1 MKRKK
6 KNVNVI
12 IIGYRHHQKNPC
24 SHPVFFING
33 VKGEVLR
40 AILDFMYMGEVH
52 INNEDLIDFI
62 EMAEQFK
69 IRGVTKENSVR
80 KSPDSAITFTFNYFR
95 CDLRFLNA
103 ISNYSN

>member
-1 MKRKK
+1 M
-6 KNVNVI
+6 
-12 IIGYRHHQKNPC
+12 
-24 SHPVFFING
+24 FFING
-33 VKGEVLR
+33 VKGDVLR

-80 KSPDSAITFTFNYFR
+80 IFSSHHFIVPIF
-95 CDLRFLNA
+95 
-103 ISNYSN
+103 ISINL

>member
-1 MKRKK
+1 M
-6 KNVNVI
+6 
-12 IIGYRHHQKNPC
+12 
-24 SHPVFFING
+24 FFINN

-80 KSPDSAITFTFNYFR
+80 TLIFLIIFVKKSKQFKIIFHQKSHPNRIRACQTYDEVM
-95 CDLRFLNA
+95 DH
-103 ISNYSN
+103 

>member
-1 MKRKK
+1 M
-6 KNVNVI
+6 
-12 IIGYRHHQKNPC
+12 
-24 SHPVFFING
+24 FFING

-69 IRGVTKENSVR
+69 IRGVTKEHSVTIYLYINR
-80 KSPDSAITFTFNYFR
+80 WIKECIIA
-95 CDLRFLNA
+95 
-103 ISNYSN
+103 

>member
-1 MKRKK
+1 M
-6 KNVNVI
+6 
-12 IIGYRHHQKNPC
+12 
-24 SHPVFFING
+24 FFING

-69 IRGVTKENSVR
+69 IRGVTKENSV
-80 KSPDSAITFTFNYFR
+80 KIKQ
-95 CDLRFLNA
+95 
-103 ISNYSN
+103 